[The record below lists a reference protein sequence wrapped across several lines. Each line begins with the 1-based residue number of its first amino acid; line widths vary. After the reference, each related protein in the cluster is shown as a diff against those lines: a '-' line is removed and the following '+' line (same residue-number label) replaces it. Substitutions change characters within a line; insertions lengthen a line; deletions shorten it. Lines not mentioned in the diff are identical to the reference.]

1 VKALFVDTG
10 GWMACAD
17 AADPRHGEA
26 RAARDAALQ
35 AGRLL
40 VTTDY
45 VVDETLALIRLRL
58 GLAAAEAWWTQVEGS
73 ARVRHETIDA
83 MRAEKARAWFFR
95 HRDKDYS
102 FTDCTSFVVMRE
114 LRLGDALTTDRHF
127 RQAGFDVLPPPGR
140 VRSVRSD

>member
-17 AADPRHGEA
+17 AADPLHGEA

-35 AGRLL
+35 SGRLL

-45 VVDETLALIRLRL
+45 VVDETLTLIRLRL
-58 GLAAAEAWWTQVEGS
+58 GLAAAEAWWAQVEGS
-73 ARVRHETIDA
+73 SRVRYETIDA

-95 HRDKDYS
+95 HRDKSYS

-114 LRLGDALTTDRHF
+114 RRLGDALTTDRHF
-127 RQAGFDVLPPPGR
+127 RQAGFDVLPPRGR
-140 VRSVRSD
+140 AARPR